1 MSSYSTVYRYITS
14 FLFDELYYF
23 FFNIFKN
30 ILNGDKL
37 DEILKRKHIKM
48 TRANHY

>member
-1 MSSYSTVYRYITS
+1 VFVSSYSTVYRYITS
-14 FLFDELYYF
+14 FLFDELYF

-37 DEILKRKHIKM
+37 DEILK
-48 TRANHY
+48 